1 MEDIDAA
8 FIDPG
13 VNRDQQ
19 KKQSDINE
27 RNFGNKG
34 GYVLT
39 PFISVFSI

>member
-8 FIDPG
+8 FVNPG

-19 KKQSDINE
+19 KLQSNINE
-27 RNFGNKG
+27 RNFGNKA

-39 PFISVFSI
+39 PFSRF